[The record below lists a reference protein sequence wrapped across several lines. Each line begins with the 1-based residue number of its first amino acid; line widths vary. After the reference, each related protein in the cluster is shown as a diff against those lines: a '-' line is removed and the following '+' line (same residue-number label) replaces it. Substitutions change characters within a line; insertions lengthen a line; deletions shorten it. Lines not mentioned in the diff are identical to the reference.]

1 MINTQY
7 PSFKIR
13 LNSETLLSYNQKK
26 GGNFCGKIVGFR
38 GKEMH
43 KRNFLV
49 RLKEQSIHF

>member
-1 MINTQY
+1 M
-7 PSFKIR
+7 FR